1 MFDAFYNLEAERSV
15 LGAVLMD
22 SVEVLDQIEIK
33 YSDFFETANRY
44 IAKGIEEL
52 NSKGQAI
59 DLVTLSTWLGENKL
73 LEQVG
78 GIPYLSELAGS
89 VPTIANVKF
98 YSEIVKK
105 QARKRKVQKTLKRML
120 EKLPE
125 TDDADE
131 LDVLVSKGI
140 DSLQNTSTELRNGFT
155 HIREVMIDVLNH
167 AEEERGDVIGIPT
180 GFSGLD
186 RMTSG
191 WKGGELIIIG
201 ARPAMGRYLPRKL
214 VIA

>member
-180 GFSGLD
+180 GFSDLD